1 MNQRQPHGQVHDEG
15 NGGSE
20 SQMSPSRDKD
30 RSVAEWTTLGIS
42 IAILIA
48 ILGLVT
54 YLYVRGDEQPVVI
67 LVEPQMQALRQDEGG
82 YYLPVIIRNEG
93 DPTVE
98 EVHIEAELDT
108 GSGETETAQLTI
120 QFLAGGEQLEATF
133 IFQHDP
139 AEGELTTRATSFQ
152 EP

>member
-1 MNQRQPHGQVHDEG
+1 MNQRQPHGQVHGEG
-15 NGGSE
+15 NGGSD
-20 SQMSPSRDKD
+20 SQTSPSGDKD

-42 IAILIA
+42 IAILIF
-48 ILGLVT
+48 ILGLTT
-54 YLYVRGDEQPVVI
+54 YLYVRGDEQPAII
-67 LVEPQMQALRQDEGG
+67 LVEPQMQELRQDSGG
-82 YYLPVIIRNEG
+82 YYLPVIVRNEG

-98 EVHIEAELDT
+98 EVHIEAELDAGT
-108 GSGETETAQLTI
+108 GEPETAQFMI
-120 QFLAGGEQLEATF
+120 HFLAGGEQLEVTF

>member
-1 MNQRQPHGQVHDEG
+1 MNQRQPHDQVDEEG
-15 NGGSE
+15 NRDSE
-20 SQMSPSRDKD
+20 SQTSPSGDKD

-42 IAILIA
+42 IAILLA

-54 YLYVRGDEQPVVI
+54 YLYGRGDEQPVVI
-67 LVEPQMQALRQDEGG
+67 LVEPQMQELRQDEGE

-108 GSGETETAQLTI
+108 GTGEPETAQFTI
-120 QFLAGGEQLEATF
+120 HFLAGGEQIEGTF

-139 AEGELTTRATSFQ
+139 AEGDLTTRATSFQ